1 MINSLYQLVNKGSLR
16 TLSFILALILTAFFF
31 FNINQ
36 FSTQLRAVEFY
47 YVFILIWSVGILW
60 IHGLGFEIRPTLWRL
75 IFMPWIGYL
84 AAIISLLHNLLT

>member
-16 TLSFILALILTAFFF
+16 TLSFILALMLTAFFF

-60 IHGLGFEIRPTLWRL
+60 IHGFGFEIRATLWRL

>member
-16 TLSFILALILTAFFF
+16 TLSFILALTLTASFF
-31 FNINQ
+31 FNITQ

-60 IHGLGFEIRPTLWRL
+60 IHGLGFEIRATLWRL

>member
-60 IHGLGFEIRPTLWRL
+60 IHGLGFEIIATLWRL